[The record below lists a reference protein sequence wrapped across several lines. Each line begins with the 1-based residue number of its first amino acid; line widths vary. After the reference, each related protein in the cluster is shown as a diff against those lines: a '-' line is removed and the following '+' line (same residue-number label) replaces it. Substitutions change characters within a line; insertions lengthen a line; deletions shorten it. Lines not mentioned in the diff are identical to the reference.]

1 MNIFS
6 NKTKYTNR
14 IERLFGKFIPL
25 DLGSVPSVVESET
38 KSANLLST
46 NSSTLD
52 SLEHIDD
59 TDDDCMESWYAL
71 VLNVS
76 HFLLLTFQWQLG
88 RLHKMLQTMQDS
100 NECGFMSEICFSR
113 SNLIISL
120 YAVAFAYLHNLD
132 VNNVNIN
139 DNQN

>member
-1 MNIFS
+1 M
-6 NKTKYTNR
+6 
-14 IERLFGKFIPL
+14 
-25 DLGSVPSVVESET
+25 DSVPSIEESET

-59 TDDDCMESWYAL
+59 TDDDCMESWYVL
-71 VLNVS
+71 VLNMS

-100 NECGFMSEICFSR
+100 NECGFMSEIYFSR
-113 SNLIISL
+113 SNLIISF
-120 YAVAFAYLHNLD
+120 YAVAFACLHNLD

-139 DNQN
+139 EKKNKTFTL